1 MQKLSAIISF
11 QRLQGLNQKFWNDS
25 LFQTLISTVWEMKSL
40 LMTSH
45 HSDWSSSSGGKS
57 SSWWKWEDKDAL
69 CEKDIVEYQW
79 SYWPLAI
86 SALTHY
92 PGHNLALLGMLI
104 FKIEKNHA
112 YKTKFDICKTGNW
125 IISNQA
131 FFNTCMH
138 KLLCLS
144 SVRKKPQRICIM
156 VSKGRKPLHFTSS
169 LLLFDK
175 PGPPNKVQ
183 FPLES
188 YKAFLVISVFLFNT
202 ISLKWSQFQ
211 NSP

>member
-1 MQKLSAIISF
+1 MQKLSAIIPF

-25 LFQTLISTVWEMKSL
+25 LFQTLISTVWEMKSF

-144 SVRKKPQRICIM
+144 SVRKKNLKGYALWCPREGSPCI
-156 VSKGRKPLHFTSS
+156 LHPIFCC
-169 LLLFDK
+169 L
-175 PGPPNKVQ
+175 
-183 FPLES
+183 
-188 YKAFLVISVFLFNT
+188 ISQALQIRCSFHWNHTKHF
-202 ISLKWSQFQ
+202 
-211 NSP
+211 